1 MSGPASRASRR
12 AKRITIVAY
21 HSISP
26 EPGPYAISPG
36 AFARQVTFLQRT
48 YQLIRLKNIKNAL
61 RDDGASE
68 CKVVLTVDDAYRDFY
83 QFALPVLAE
92 TSIPATVFVPT
103 GYIGDYNRWDL
114 GDGTPRRALMSE
126 RELFAAWETGLVDL
140 GSHSVDHVRM
150 SQLDSSEMR
159 RQAVESKQRLEHMLG
174 GEPLTMF
181 AYPYGQLDDFS
192 AATTRTLS
200 QAGYEVAVTTHW
212 GTRNSESKALTLR
225 RICFAETDD
234 PTTIRAKIDGRY
246 DWIAAKERMGFW
258 LRKARRAARLQ

>member
-1 MSGPASRASRR
+1 MSGPALHASGR

-21 HSISP
+21 HSINP
-26 EPGPYAISPG
+26 EPGLYAISPG
-36 AFARQVTFLQRT
+36 AFARQVRFLQRT
-48 YQLIRLKNIKNAL
+48 YQLIRLKDIKNAL

-68 CKVVLTVDDAYRDFY
+68 CKVVLTVDDAYQDFY
-83 QFALPVLAE
+83 QFALPVLVD
-92 TSIPATVFVPT
+92 TSIPVTVFVPT

-114 GDGTPRRALMSE
+114 GAGGARRALMTEADLLS
-126 RELFAAWETGLVDL
+126 AWDTGLVDL

-159 RQAVESKQRLEHMLG
+159 WQAVESKQRLEQMLR

-181 AYPYGQLDDFS
+181 SYPYGQLDDFS

-200 QAGYEVAVTTHW
+200 DAGYQIAVTSHW
-212 GTRNSESKALTLR
+212 GTCNSESNVLTLH

-234 PTTIRAKIDGRY
+234 PKTLRAKIAGRY

-258 LRKARRAARLQ
+258 LRKASRAARLH